1 MSEPTHADRLR
12 RMADRIDHNQ
22 DSPFGG
28 VCVIIPPPNGGQ
40 ALEFLTLDANQD
52 PTQFW
57 ATIATKIKLALED
70 AEAERRRL
78 MGFGTPR

>member
-12 RMADRIDHNQ
+12 RMADRIDHNA

-28 VCVIIPPPNGGQ
+28 VCVIIPPINGGP
-40 ALEFLTLDANQD
+40 AVEFLTLDDTMD
-52 PTQFW
+52 PVQFW
-57 ATIATKIKLALED
+57 ATIATKIKMAHEN

-78 MGFGTPR
+78 MGFGSPR